1 MHGLILRMTWM
12 TEACNRIFDHYMVF
26 DVYDIILNV
35 ILYSDLTSEETK
47 NDLRKCT

>member
-1 MHGLILRMTWM
+1 MGD
-12 TEACNRIFDHYMVF
+12 CNSIRKKCGFRIFDHYMVF

-35 ILYSDLTSEETK
+35 ILYSDLTSEVTK